1 MFKKSKTARLRA
13 IPADWFAVVG
23 LSRLLVPGL
32 AKWAFESVD
41 VRRRVRLSRRQ
52 QQAVGLGAVA
62 AVGLTT
68 AGLVAKRTIL
78 GSDEPTPTT

>member
-13 IPADWFAVVG
+13 IPADGFAAVG
-23 LSRLLVPGL
+23 LSRLLVPEL
-32 AKWAFESVD
+32 ARWTFESVD

-52 QQAVGLGAVA
+52 QQAVGLGALVA
-62 AVGLTT
+62 LGLTT
-68 AGLVAKRTIL
+68 AGLVAKRTIH